1 MQEHTETA
9 IRLAAALV
17 CSGVLG
23 WERERSKRPAGLR
36 THMMVGLGSAAFTIL
51 AFDLIGQINEN
62 PDYQGLDPTR
72 IVAAIIGGVGFLGAG
87 AIIQSRGEITGLT
100 TAASVWV
107 AAAIGMS
114 SGAGMYVLTGMV
126 AALGLL
132 TLWGLRFVAA
142 NVDGTTK
149 SEDSD

>member
-1 MQEHTETA
+1 MQTHDETI
-9 IRLAAALV
+9 IRLVIALL

-23 WERERSKRPAGLR
+23 WERERTKRPAGLR

-72 IVAAIIGGVGFLGAG
+72 IIAAIIGGVGFLGAG

-107 AAAIGMS
+107 AAAIGMA
-114 SGAGMYVLTGMV
+114 SGAGMIALTLMIS
-126 AALGLL
+126 ALGLL
-132 TLWGLRFVAA
+132 TLWGLRLVAA
-142 NVDGTTK
+142 NVEGTTK
-149 SEDSD
+149 SQDSD